1 MTGLF
6 AVVTDGLDRAALK
19 GLHAESDIFLGLRL
33 LVDEG
38 VTTLVVAAEK
48 GRRGLA
54 TEIAVDALL
63 IDKKLTGDVL
73 LPLVCFVSHDV
84 YAKKRNDLGCQAAM
98 QNGTGFSRIRSA
110 NKVKKP
116 WETGWWLVF
125 AALLSIL
132 VDSMLSDRP
141 YMRDS
146 YERRPFPVLSW
157 MLGIL
162 AAVFVLENVLFRWFS
177 DSVGGGFIRVLAL
190 SPDAIAHGKV
200 WTLATY
206 ALLHDPDGF
215 LHIIGNLL
223 GLYFLGRTLLPILGS
238 QRFAGLCAASLI
250 AGGLFW
256 LGVNWT
262 HGGILVGASA
272 VVYGLFIFFA
282 CIEPDRPITLL
293 LFFILPVTLKPKYIA
308 LGMLAIDACGVL
320 FFELLGRAGAGIA
333 HSAHLGGM
341 AAGWLYFQLLYNRD
355 SADSKAAIEL
365 PRWFRKS
372 RKADA
377 PPPAYKVNLGT
388 ADDLRAEIDRI
399 LDKINSE
406 GFQSLTA
413 EEKRRLDL
421 ARDHLSRR

>member
-1 MTGLF
+1 M
-6 AVVTDGLDRAALK
+6 
-19 GLHAESDIFLGLRL
+19 
-33 LVDEG
+33 
-38 VTTLVVAAEK
+38 
-48 GRRGLA
+48 
-54 TEIAVDALL
+54 
-63 IDKKLTGDVL
+63 
-73 LPLVCFVSHDV
+73 
-84 YAKKRNDLGCQAAM
+84 
-98 QNGTGFSRIRSA
+98 
-110 NKVKKP
+110 
-116 WETGWWLVF
+116 F

-132 VDSMLSDRP
+132 MGSMLSDRP
-141 YMRDS
+141 YMRDP

-157 MLGIL
+157 MLGVL

-177 DSVGGGFIRVLAL
+177 DSVGGSFIRALAL

-206 ALLHDPDGF
+206 SVLHDPDGF
-215 LHIIGNLL
+215 FHIIGNLL
-223 GLYFLGRTLLPILGS
+223 GLYFLGRTLLPILGN
-238 QRFAGLCAASLI
+238 QRFVSLCAASLI

-262 HGGILVGASA
+262 HGGSVVGASA

-308 LGMLAIDACGVL
+308 LGLLAIDACGVL
-320 FFELLGRAGAGIA
+320 FFELLGRAGTGIA

-341 AAGWLYFQLLYNRD
+341 AAGWLYFQLVYMRGRD
-355 SADSKAAIEL
+355 SSGDTAAIEL
-365 PRWFRKS
+365 PRWFRKA
-372 RKADA
+372 RKTDT
-377 PPPAYKVNLGT
+377 PPPAYKVNLGSGE
-388 ADDLRAEIDRI
+388 DLRAEIDRI